1 MTRLELAFERVVG
14 FLEAF
19 PDSPRYLD
27 LCVLLREI
35 MFESDL
41 GGDVWRALGPVPF
54 DLHDD
59 VLCLIAVPP
68 ELWPERV
75 VDAEHLHW
83 LLDR

>member
-1 MTRLELAFERVVG
+1 MTRLELALERVVG

-35 MFESDL
+35 MFGHDL
-41 GGDVWRALGPVPF
+41 GGGLWRALGPVPP

-68 ELWPERV
+68 EAWPERV
-75 VDAEHLHW
+75 VEPEYFHW